1 MLLCVSLRVS
11 RRAAAHLAPLVR
23 RAATLCSLLPLL
35 LLAVLGAQADRMYDE
50 HAHRSSISA
59 EELSVIAHAEDQIG
73 ESDHPTTID
82 GMTLPSSL
90 VDVWRRASVAA
101 DELIVK
107 VPFRPH
113 LAHVWRASVWAHS
126 CMLRARVACSC
137 MLIQRPALL
146 M

>member
-1 MLLCVSLRVS
+1 MPTPALFGH
-11 RRAAAHLAPLVR
+11 AAPAHLAPLVR

-107 VPFRPH
+107 RCHFARTWHMSGAH
-113 LAHVWRASVWAHS
+113 LSGLTHACCVLA
-126 CMLRARVACSC
+126 LRALACSSSV
-137 MLIQRPALL
+137 LL
-146 M
+146 S